1 MIEPDGIVWPAPA
14 VVLHRPVGTSVKAG
28 ARPPPAPA
36 PTAATLTLSKQRT
49 AARAVALAQP
59 KVGVEDGVRD
69 CAGVGAMV
77 AAGDRDADALEL
89 AGGAAEVVAVAVEV
103 AVELAVDVDDE
114 VEDAVL
120 DGCGAHAASAQ
131 ASSSER
137 RTGAHMLQRFKI
149 SRTTRK

>member
-1 MIEPDGIVWPAPA
+1 
-14 VVLHRPVGTSVKAG
+14 
-28 ARPPPAPA
+28 
-36 PTAATLTLSKQRT
+36 LT
-49 AARAVALAQP
+49 QP

-77 AAGDRDADALEL
+77 AAGDSDADALAL
-89 AGGAAEVVAVAVEV
+89 AGSAADADAVAV

-131 ASSSER
+131 ASSSVR
-137 RTGAHMLQRFKI
+137 RA
-149 SRTTRK
+149 